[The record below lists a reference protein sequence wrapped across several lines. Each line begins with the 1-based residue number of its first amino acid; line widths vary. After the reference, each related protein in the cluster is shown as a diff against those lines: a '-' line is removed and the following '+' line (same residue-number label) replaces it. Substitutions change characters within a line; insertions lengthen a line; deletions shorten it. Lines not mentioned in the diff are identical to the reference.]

1 MDKLDK
7 MLKSVLA
14 GFTTFYGISGSA
26 NTLSAGEPESDEIN
40 SDFLNVTRIDNKI
53 KTPEYVLELPDRTE
67 SGLFASHRSHRSHS
81 SHRSHYSSRTGT
93 TTPAPV
99 KKYTPVPASPVLT
112 DTTLG
117 VRVLKKGM
125 SGPDVFEL
133 ETLLK
138 RKGYKLVKPDRY
150 FDETVEIVV
159 KDFQSKAGIPADGTV
174 GPLTILYL
182 KQ

>member
-81 SHRSHYSSRTGT
+81 SHRSHYSSRTGGSSGSGSGV
-93 TTPAPV
+93 AIV
-99 KKYTPVPASPVLT
+99 AVAVGAAYYLGRKNKK
-112 DTTLG
+112 
-117 VRVLKKGM
+117 
-125 SGPDVFEL
+125 
-133 ETLLK
+133 
-138 RKGYKLVKPDRY
+138 
-150 FDETVEIVV
+150 
-159 KDFQSKAGIPADGTV
+159 
-174 GPLTILYL
+174 
-182 KQ
+182 

>member
-1 MDKLDK
+1 MKNLSN
-7 MLKSVLA
+7 LLTGILA
-14 GFTTFYGISGSA
+14 GYTSFYGITANA
-26 NTLSAGEPESDEIN
+26 NTGDDMISPQDMVSDPSFGQIPI
-40 SDFLNVTRIDNKI
+40 DATVTAPDYILR
-53 KTPEYVLELPDRTE
+53 LPDRE
-67 SGLFASHRSHRSHS
+67 ASGLFASHRSHRSHS
-81 SHRSHYSSRTGT
+81 SHRSHYSSRTGGTT
-93 TTPAPV
+93 TTPT
-99 KKYTPVPASPVLT
+99 KKYTPAPAAPVLT

-133 ETLLK
+133 ESLLK
-138 RKGYKLVKPDRY
+138 RNGYKLIKPDRY
-150 FDETVEIVV
+150 FDETLEVIV